1 MGQATVLDIYSVFG
15 QWTVNISS
23 GKKRKITYKLGNF
36 MGKAT
41 VLDIYS
47 LFLALILDFSHH

>member
-1 MGQATVLDIYSVFG
+1 M
-15 QWTVNISS
+15 
-23 GKKRKITYKLGNF
+23 TYKLGNF

-41 VLDIYS
+41 VLDIYP